1 MATNNDNKDI
11 VKAANTR
18 LRAQIKALRQEL
30 DDTKQLLQAIQQGSV
45 DAFVVDHKDKQ
56 QVFTL
61 EGAERPFRTVIET
74 MNEGAATLTEDGV
87 ILYCNGRFAEILE
100 LALNNILG
108 RRISEFLTGE
118 NIKLFERMTKGCY
131 HCRMRGEL
139 TLTAQSGKEVSV
151 YAALSPLEE
160 QEIPSICLV
169 ITDISDLKRK
179 NKELLGDALRA
190 GQVLAYEWHCGTDV
204 VIRSEN
210 AADLFGKNALKSTRA
225 EYFTIVHPDDLPIL
239 EKTINDLRPN
249 GPNYRLQY
257 RLVLAGKVKWVED
270 AAEGIFDQDGKLL
283 RLHGLMLDITD
294 RMQVEEMLRQN
305 REDLSRAQAV
315 GNIGSWRLNV
325 RRNELTWSDE
335 NYRIFGYTV
344 GMPQTYET
352 FLSVVH
358 PDDREY
364 VDAKWKAALAGE
376 AYDIEH
382 RLVVEGKIKWV
393 REKAYLELDEHNEV
407 LGAFGI
413 TQDITERREAE
424 DALRE
429 SEERLRLTAESAN
442 VGQWERDLGN
452 DVLTGSD
459 KFREIYC
466 LPDQKQISYSD
477 WLNCVHQE
485 DSQHVDDDL
494 KRAIREHVDYSDEY
508 RIICSD
514 NNFRWILSRGRTE
527 YDESGKP
534 VRMMGICMDVTEQR
548 HHQQQLEELTRKLD
562 NQAKELEAIIGVVS
576 HDLRAP
582 LVNVRGFSNF
592 IKQDFE
598 AVKKLLLDVY
608 IPAQIDEQLKPILEK
623 SVPEAIGFIDSSA
636 DAMNTLVKSLV
647 DVARIGLAVIKPE
660 MLDMNEIVRKI
671 VSVLEIKFVKSGA
684 KIYYDN
690 LPPCWADRAQ
700 VTQIFTNVIDNAVK
714 YLDPTR
720 QGEICIG
727 GEIIKDRVIYCVAD
741 NGIGIALDNQE
752 KVFEIFTRLA
762 EKSHAEGE
770 GMGLTMVKRMVDRN
784 NGKIWLQ
791 SELNKGSAF
800 FISLPSQGDS

>member
-1 MATNNDNKDI
+1 MNSDNNDKL
-11 VKAANTR
+11 KAANAR
-18 LRAQIKALRQEL
+18 LRAQIKVLRQEL
-30 DDTKQLLQAIQQGSV
+30 DDTKELLQAIQQGSV
-45 DAFVVDHKDKQ
+45 DAFVVDHKDQQ

-61 EGAERPFRTVIET
+61 QGAERPFRTVIET
-74 MNEGAATLTEDGV
+74 MNEGAATLTDEGV

-100 LALNNILG
+100 LTLNNILG
-108 RRISEFLTGE
+108 RRITEFLSGD
-118 NIKLFERMTKGCY
+118 NIQLFERMAKGCY

-139 TLTAQSGKEVSV
+139 TLTAQGGKDVSV

-160 QEIPSICLV
+160 QEIPSLCLV
-169 ITDISDLKRK
+169 VTDISDLKRK
-179 NKELLGDALRA
+179 NKELLGEALRA
-190 GQVLAYEWHCGTDV
+190 GQVIAYEWHCGTDV

-210 AADLFGKNALKSTRA
+210 AADLFENNALKGTGA
-225 EYFTIVHPDDLPIL
+225 EFFASVHPDDRPVL
-239 EKTINDLRPN
+239 EKTICDLRQN

-257 RLVLAGKVKWVED
+257 RLVLTDGKVKWVED

-294 RMQVEEMLRQN
+294 RMQAQEMLRQN

-393 REKAYLELDEHNEV
+393 REKAYLEFDEYNEL

-413 TQDITERREAE
+413 TQDITERKEVE
-424 DALRE
+424 DALRY

-452 DVLTGSD
+452 DVINCSD
-459 KFREIYC
+459 KFREVYC
-466 LPDQKQISYSD
+466 LWDQKQLSYGD
-477 WLNCVHQE
+477 LLNCVHPE
-485 DSQHVDDDL
+485 DLRRVDDDI
-494 KRAIREHVDYSDEY
+494 KRAIREHVGYSDEY
-508 RIICSD
+508 RIAGPD
-514 NNFRWILSRGRTE
+514 NTVRWILSRGRTE

-534 VRMMGICMDVTEQR
+534 VRMMGICMDVTQR
-548 HHQQQLEELTRKLD
+548 RNYQSKLEELTGRLD
-562 NQAKELEAIIGVVS
+562 NQTKELEAIIGVVS

-582 LVNVRGFSNF
+582 LVNVKGFSNF

-598 AVKKLLLDVY
+598 AVKKLLGDLY
-608 IPAQIDEQLKPILEK
+608 IPAQIDGQLKPIFEQ
-623 SVPEAIGFIDSSA
+623 SIPEAIGFIDSSA

-647 DVARIGLAVIKPE
+647 DVARIGLAVVKPE
-660 MLDMNEIVRKI
+660 MLEMNEIVRKI
-671 VSVLEIKFVKSGA
+671 ISVLEIKFVKSGA
-684 KIYYDN
+684 KICFDD
-690 LPPCWADRAQ
+690 LPPCWADKAQ
-700 VTQIFTNVIDNAVK
+700 VTQIFTNLIDNAVK

-727 GEIIKDRVIYCVAD
+727 GEVIKDRVIYCVAD
-741 NGIGIALDNQE
+741 NGIGIAPENQQ
-752 KVFEIFTRLA
+752 KAFEIFTRLA
-762 EKSHAEGE
+762 EKSSAEGE

-800 FISLPSQGDS
+800 FISLPSQGNS